1 MVKNRGDRK
10 VCRFSASESTNGCV
24 QGGKTVIMKNCQKKG
39 GRKKKRQ
46 HRLQYFSLL
55 RQQPRRMTT
64 TPGEGVFASSL
75 LVRMVSR
82 TISMDNW
89 RYVGTSASGV
99 MPVPPVRRPPRTPRP
114 VLSTMAD
121 PESPFADLT
130 FDRRSR
136 LTAHSSEGDPV
147 LTEEGRVSLNPAVTG

>member
-1 MVKNRGDRK
+1 
-10 VCRFSASESTNGCV
+10 
-24 QGGKTVIMKNCQKKG
+24 MKNCQKKG

-46 HRLQYFSLL
+46 HGLQYFSLL

-89 RYVGTSASGV
+89 RYVGTSVSGV
-99 MPVPPVRRPPRTPRP
+99 MPVPPRSPRP

-130 FDRRSR
+130 FDGRSR

-147 LTEEGRVSLNPAVTG
+147 STY